1 MALDNAVG
9 FSAGDWLE
17 LMLGA
22 MLVLFILAW
31 RPWIGPLGARLA
43 RRTVWCMLVL
53 AALPVALR
61 LLLLAQHPV
70 PSPNI
75 RDEFSHLLLADTL
88 RHGRLANPPHPLNQ
102 FFETIDVL
110 QAPSYSSIYAIGQ
123 AMVLALGRLIFGHPW
138 AGVLLSVAA
147 FCALCFWMLRAW
159 TTPAW
164 ALAGGLL
171 ASFEFGPLNEWMNG
185 YWGGAVS
192 AAAGC
197 LVFGALPRLRH
208 GRARDAVWLGLG
220 LALALLTRPYESILL
235 VVSVLVYFAP
245 ALRRRDEL
253 RKLARAVP
261 VALLVVMPAIALTLV
276 QNKQVTGS
284 WTTLPY
290 MLSRYQYGVPTTF
303 TFQPNPA
310 AHRELTP
317 EQQLEYKMQTAY
329 HGSDTDT
336 IQRYLGRLE
345 YRVRFYRFFFLA
357 PLYLALLA
365 FFAAVREWRFA
376 WVVFTLA
383 VFALGSNFY
392 PFFFPHYI
400 AAVTCLFVL
409 AAVTGLER
417 LSRITIRGWPA
428 GQEAARLILFLCA
441 AHFVFWYGAHAIDRP
456 AAIQYETW
464 DVINHGD
471 PQGRATIE
479 SQLAQASGKQ
489 LVFVRYWPPHIFQ
502 NEWVYNAAGIDGA
515 QVVWARDLG
524 VAENEKLRVYFSDRT
539 AWLLEPDARPPKLS
553 PYPLDQ
559 AAHNEASP

>member
-9 FSAGDWLE
+9 FGAGDWLE
-17 LMLGA
+17 LVLGA

-43 RRTVWCMLVL
+43 GRTTWCMLAL

-88 RHGRLANPPHPLNQ
+88 RHGRLANPPHPLAQ

-110 QAPSYSSIYAIGQ
+110 QVPSYSSIYAMGQ
-123 AMVLALGRLIFGHPW
+123 GMVLALGHMIFGHPW

-171 ASFEFGPLNEWMNG
+171 AAFEFGPLNEWMNG

-192 AAAGC
+192 AVAGC
-197 LVFGALPRLRH
+197 LVFGSLPRLCQ
-208 GRARDAVWLGLG
+208 GRTRDAVWLGLG
-220 LALALLTRPYESILL
+220 LAIELLTRPYESILL
-235 VVSVLVYFAP
+235 IVSVLVYFAP
-245 ALRRRDEL
+245 ALYRRDGL
-253 RKLARAVP
+253 RKLARAVA
-261 VALLVVMPAIALTLV
+261 VAALVVMPAIALTLV

-284 WTTLPY
+284 WATLPY

-303 TFQPNPA
+303 AFQPNPVP
-310 AHRELTP
+310 HRELTQ
-317 EQQLEYKMQTAY
+317 EQQLEYTMQAAY

-365 FFAAVREWRFA
+365 FFLAVREWRFA
-376 WVVFTLA
+376 WVVFTLV
-383 VFALGSNFY
+383 VFALGANFY

-400 AAVTCLFVL
+400 AAVTCLFIL
-409 AAVTGLER
+409 AAVTGLEG

-464 DVINHGD
+464 EVINHGD
-471 PQGRATIE
+471 PQGRAAIE
-479 SQLAQASGKQ
+479 GQLKQSSGKQ
-489 LVFVRYWPPHIFQ
+489 LVFVRYWPHHIFQ
-502 NEWVYNAAGIDGA
+502 NEWVYNAAAIDGA

-524 VAENEKLRVYFSDRT
+524 AAENEKLRAYFSDRT

-553 PYPLDQ
+553 PYPLDR
-559 AAHNEASP
+559 AARGEASP

>member
-1 MALDNAVG
+1 MVVDNASG
-9 FSAGDWLE
+9 FGAGDWLE

-22 MLVLFILAW
+22 MLVFLILAW
-31 RPWIGPLGARLA
+31 RPWIEPLGARLA
-43 RRTVWCMLVL
+43 RRTAWCMLAL

-61 LLLLAQHPV
+61 LLLLAHHPV

-88 RHGRLANPPHPLNQ
+88 RHGRLADPPHPLNQ

-123 AMVLALGRLIFGHPW
+123 GMALALGRLIFGHPW
-138 AGVLLSVAA
+138 VGVLLSVAA

-164 ALAGGLL
+164 ALGGGLL
-171 ASFEFGPLNEWMNG
+171 AVFEFGPLNEWMNG

-197 LVFGALPRLRH
+197 LVFGALPRLRQ
-208 GRARDAVWLGLG
+208 GRARHAVWLGLG

-245 ALRRRDEL
+245 ALYTRGDL
-253 RKLARAVP
+253 RKLARALP
-261 VALLVVMPAIALTLV
+261 VVLLVVTPAIALTLV

-303 TFQPNPA
+303 TIQPNPVP
-310 AHRELTP
+310 HRQLTP
-317 EQQLEYKMQTAY
+317 EQQLEYKMPAAY

-345 YRVRFYRFFFLA
+345 YRMRFYRFFFLA

-365 FFAAVREWRFA
+365 FFPAVREWRFA
-376 WVVFTLA
+376 WVVLTLA
-383 VFALGSNFY
+383 VFALGANFY

-428 GQEAARLILFLCA
+428 GQEAARLILLLCA

-471 PQGRATIE
+471 PQGRTAIE
-479 SQLAQASGKQ
+479 SQLAQSSGKQ
-489 LVFVRYWPPHIFQ
+489 LVFVRYWRHHIFQ
-502 NEWVYNAAGIDGA
+502 NEWVYNAAAIDGA

-524 VAENEKLRVYFSDRT
+524 AAENEKLRRYFSDRM

-559 AAHNEASP
+559 AARAEASP